1 MKNKKKMALA
11 LISVLSL
18 SVLTLSVFADTPVI
32 SSNSDTS
39 VQETQKDQQHK
50 EKSNNSSTDEK
61 STDSEMGGKTD
72 GCRGQGMHHGRHDEE
87 KVAEPENAIG
97 SDAAEAK
104 ALEDAGVTEDQA
116 GRVMSHVSQLDD
128 GTVVYRVHFIYN
140 DQMYFYQINATNGEI
155 VDKRNEAVTE
165 DKMAEHRG
173 RGRHDEEQVAE
184 PENAIGKDAAKAKAL
199 EDAGVTEDQAGK
211 IKSHVSKLDDG
222 TVVYRVHFIYN
233 DQMYSYQIN
242 ATSGE
247 IVDKSNEAATED
259 KMTGHRGHSKE
270 KVDTATDS
278 STQDATTAA

>member
-140 DQMYFYQINATNGEI
+140 DQMYFYQINAT
-155 VDKRNEAVTE
+155 
-165 DKMAEHRG
+165 
-173 RGRHDEEQVAE
+173 
-184 PENAIGKDAAKAKAL
+184 
-199 EDAGVTEDQAGK
+199 
-211 IKSHVSKLDDG
+211 
-222 TVVYRVHFIYN
+222 
-233 DQMYSYQIN
+233 
-242 ATSGE
+242 SGE